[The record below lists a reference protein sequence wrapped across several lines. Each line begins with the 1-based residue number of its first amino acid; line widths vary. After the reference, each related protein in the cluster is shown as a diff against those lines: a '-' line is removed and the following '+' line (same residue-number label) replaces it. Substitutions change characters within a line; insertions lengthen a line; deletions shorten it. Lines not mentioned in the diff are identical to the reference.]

1 MMNAPHV
8 RKMTR
13 LHCLQEVVPPDYL
26 QLKKATRGEE
36 GGDHGGGRGG
46 CVHDGVPPALFY
58 DRDRPRY

>member
-26 QLKKATRGEE
+26 QLKKTTRGEE

-46 CVHDGVPPALFY
+46 CVHDGVPPA
-58 DRDRPRY
+58 